1 MVAAA
6 LPVLMAI
13 FSLSSLQKFISI
25 TLRIHLCAA
34 PEKFT
39 ASKVNLNLI
48 STDATLVRRAYY
60 VYIKMGRG
68 VPVYR
73 NYDVKNVF

>member
-25 TLRIHLCAA
+25 TLRIYIYARAA

-39 ASKVNLNLI
+39 ASKVNLN
-48 STDATLVRRAYY
+48 
-60 VYIKMGRG
+60 
-68 VPVYR
+68 
-73 NYDVKNVF
+73 